1 LNIEEVKKSPKIT
14 ETFSQSSFKF
24 HFGII
29 RIPFW
34 NPKDFLW
41 KPQQSKGKR
50 TGRKLTAAQRDRMDS
65 AEAAVVIEEGSIEDL
80 EAVLVDLELQ
90 AKDSVRRA
98 SLAVFLS
105 CSSSVLT

>member
-1 LNIEEVKKSPKIT
+1 
-14 ETFSQSSFKF
+14 
-24 HFGII
+24 
-29 RIPFW
+29 
-34 NPKDFLW
+34 
-41 KPQQSKGKR
+41 
-50 TGRKLTAAQRDRMDS
+50 MDS

-90 AKDSVRRA
+90 AKDSVKRA